1 MSVVAAKAAS
11 QVRFDTPRN
20 GSFDLMR
27 KMSAFALGM
36 SMTFV
41 LLDSELAIAQSG
53 TGGQL
58 DAVAKPPAYD
68 VVSIKP
74 TDPQAHAWWH
84 RLTADGLS
92 MNVTLKSLIFT
103 AYSIQTDN
111 QISGLPGWAA
121 STQFDVEGKMDA
133 DTAAS
138 LAKLPQNEQYNQ
150 RQAMLQALLADRFGL
165 KVHHET
171 RELPVYILVIAKGG
185 SKMQE
190 TSADERTGVS
200 FGHGQFTGR
209 GITIGSLVV
218 YLSGMLGQ
226 PVVDKTGLTGNYDA
240 KLQWTPDDAAGP
252 SQTSGTS
259 LDSGP
264 SIFTALQ
271 EQLGLKLEP
280 SKAPMDTIVVDYLER
295 PSEN

>member
-1 MSVVAAKAAS
+1 
-11 QVRFDTPRN
+11 
-20 GSFDLMR
+20 MR

-36 SMTFV
+36 SMTFF
-41 LLDSELAIAQSG
+41 LLNSVLAIAQSG
-53 TGGQL
+53 IRGQL

-92 MNVTLKSLIFT
+92 MNVTLKSLIFI

-111 QISGLPGWAA
+111 QISGLPEWAA
-121 STQFDVEGKMDA
+121 TTQFDVEAKMDA
-133 DTAAS
+133 DTAAA
-138 LAKLPQNEQYNQ
+138 LAKLHRDEQDYQ

-165 KVHHET
+165 TVHHET
-171 RELPVYILVIAKGG
+171 RELPVYALAIAKGG
-185 SKMQE
+185 SKLQE

-200 FGHGQFTGR
+200 FGRGQFTGH
-209 GITIGSLVV
+209 GISIGSLLVV
-218 YLSGMLGQ
+218 LSGMLGK
-226 PVVDKTGLTGNYDA
+226 PVVDKTGLTGTYDA
-240 KLQWTPDDAAGP
+240 KLQWAPDDAAGP
-252 SQTSGTS
+252 SQTSGTPP
-259 LDSGP
+259 DSGP

-280 SKAPMDTIVVDYLER
+280 SKEPMDTIVVDHLGR